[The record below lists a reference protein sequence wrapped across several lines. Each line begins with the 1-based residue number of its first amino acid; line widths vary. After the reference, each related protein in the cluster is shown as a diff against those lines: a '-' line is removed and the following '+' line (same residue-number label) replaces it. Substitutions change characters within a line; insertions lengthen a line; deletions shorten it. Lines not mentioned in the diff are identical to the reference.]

1 MSSALQN
8 RLVGTIIVVA
18 LAVIFLPD
26 WLDRK
31 RERVRDEFVSVPATP
46 ARKEIVEP
54 EVFPVE
60 RVKQATLRPIEMSDD
75 IALDDNITDTK
86 LTSVTAQNQPAT
98 ASSEQ
103 GVAESSNTD
112 TVAKSQR
119 DVLRRSQNAVP
130 QDGQDSLASQTVIDE
145 PDPEQ
150 SAGWVIQLGS
160 FKHQKNVRQLMNKV
174 ESAGYRVFSRPIQT
188 SAGELTKVFVGP
200 ELDKGKLTAALP
212 HLKEVT
218 ELQGKITTFTVQ

>member
-31 RERVRDEFVSVPATP
+31 RERVRDEFVSVPSTP

-54 EVFPVE
+54 EVFPIE
-60 RVKQATLRPIEMSDD
+60 RVKQATMHPVEMTNDV
-75 IALDDNITDTK
+75 ALDDD
-86 LTSVTAQNQPAT
+86 SQQAQSNASKSDAASAPA
-98 ASSEQ
+98 
-103 GVAESSNTD
+103 SNTQITGSSPVSTNQVKQESARQD
-112 TVAKSQR
+112 T
-119 DVLRRSQNAVP
+119 
-130 QDGQDSLASQTVIDE
+130 LASQTVIDD
-145 PDPEQ
+145 PDPEE

-160 FKHQKNVRQLMNKV
+160 FKHQKNVRQLMKKV
-174 ESAGYRVFSRPIQT
+174 ENAGYRVFSRPIQT

-200 ELDKGKLTAALP
+200 ELDKDKLTAALP

-218 ELQGKITTFTVQ
+218 NLQGKITTFTVQ